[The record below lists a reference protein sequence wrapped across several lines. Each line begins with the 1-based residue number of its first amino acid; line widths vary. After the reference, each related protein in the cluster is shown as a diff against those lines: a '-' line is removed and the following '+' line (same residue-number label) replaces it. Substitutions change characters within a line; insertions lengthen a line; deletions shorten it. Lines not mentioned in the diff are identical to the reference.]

1 MTTGELKFSISVSNW
16 PFCDPA
22 TEPTDNSSS
31 SSSNQDKPSTVCP
44 GASSTLEDG
53 AYLDAVLVVQ
63 GPSSSTPILQ
73 EGETTTNGGGGG
85 EMATG
90 GGLKYCMSGG
100 SADGTLVMSEWV
112 KTDDYGWAK
121 VWLAFSFSSFLCF
134 GGIVWAERETEC

>member
-22 TEPTDNSSS
+22 TEPTDNSS